1 MWSNGLFMKKVLL
14 LFLLLSVCTACN
26 RGTSY
31 PEPSQDYMVLDQ
43 IEYVNEFPVNLNL
56 PDEGLDT
63 GLDIIGIQNFQVID
77 SLLLICQ
84 SSSQGFWRFY
94 SLNDHKLLGK
104 MLSIGQGPN
113 EFRYPVSSGNYYTME
128 EENGNL
134 FAMILDQYKGGVY
147 RLNITESL
155 ESGQVNMEFFPKGF
169 TSSIVYACAIDDE
182 AFLCREIAED
192 GRHQNLYVMKNG
204 EKSIPDVLEKLNR
217 ATVDAENDG
226 FTFNMVSALIRR
238 KRNLFVEV
246 PLYLNYINLFSLD
259 GKTSKTLCVEDELMK
274 ISSVTDKSE
283 PLRKSTYTAIKAF
296 NDFFGAAFYNHTW
309 MERDLGIK
317 KSSQIQLFDWN
328 GKPLAAIN
336 VNRIVTSF
344 DIDFTRGE
352 LYLFS
357 SSDDEFV
364 KYDISDLLKQLKK

>member
-1 MWSNGLFMKKVLL
+1 
-14 LFLLLSVCTACN
+14 
-26 RGTSY
+26 
-31 PEPSQDYMVLDQ
+31 MVLDQ

-84 SSSQGFWRFY
+84 SSSQGFWKFY

-155 ESGQVNMEFFPKGF
+155 ESGQVDIDFLPGDF
-169 TSSIVYACAIDDE
+169 SSSVFYACAIDNDTY
-182 AFLCREIAED
+182 LCRELSED
-192 GRHQNLYVMKNG
+192 GTHQNRYVLKNG
-204 EKSIPDVLEKLNR
+204 TKTIPDVLEKLNR

-226 FTFNMVSALIRR
+226 FTFNMISALIKR
-238 KRNLFVEV
+238 KKELFVEV

-259 GKTSKTLCVEDELMK
+259 GKTAKTLCVEKSLTR
-274 ISSVTDKSE
+274 ISSVTSKSE
-283 PLRKSTYTAIKAF
+283 PFRTSTYTALKAF

-317 KSSQIQLFDWN
+317 KSSQIQLFDWC

-336 VNRIVTSF
+336 VNKIVTSF
-344 DIDFTRGE
+344 DIDFARGE

-364 KYDISDLLKQLKK
+364 KYDISDLLKKLKL

>member
-1 MWSNGLFMKKVLL
+1 MNRNIIFMAIFTLL
-14 LFLLLSVCTACN
+14 L
-26 RGTSY
+26 TSCSKES
-31 PEPSQDYMVLDQ
+31 PQPSADYMVLDEV
-43 IEYVNEFPVNLNL
+43 EYVKGFPISISL
-56 PDEGLDT
+56 PDKGEDT
-63 GLDIIGIQNFQVID
+63 GFDIIGIQNLQVID

-84 SSSQGFWRFY
+84 NSRQGFWKFY
-94 SLNDHKLLGK
+94 SLTDHKLLGK

-113 EFRYPVSSGNYYTME
+113 EFRYPVSSGNYYSIE
-128 EENGNL
+128 EEKENL

-226 FTFNMVSALIRR
+226 FTFNMISALIRR

-283 PLRKSTYTAIKAF
+283 PLRKSTYTAVKAF

-364 KYDISDLLKQLKK
+364 KYDIRDLLKQLNK

>member
-1 MWSNGLFMKKVLL
+1 MKKVLL
-14 LFLLLSVCTACN
+14 LFFLLSVCTACN
-26 RGTSY
+26 RGPSY

-43 IEYVNEFPVNLNL
+43 IEYVKDFLVSIDL
-56 PDEGLDT
+56 PDKGKDT
-63 GLDIIGIQNFQVID
+63 GFDIIGIRNFQVID

-84 SSSQGFWRFY
+84 SSSQGFWKFY

-113 EFRYPVSSGNYYTME
+113 EFRYPVSSGNYYSIE
-128 EENGNL
+128 EEKGNL

-155 ESGQVNMEFFPKGF
+155 KSGQENLDYFPKGF
-169 TSSIVYACAIDDE
+169 TSSIIYACAIDDE

-192 GRHQNLYVMKNG
+192 GTHQNRYVLKNG
-204 EKSIPDVLEKLNR
+204 TKTIPDVLEKLNR

-226 FTFNMVSALIRR
+226 FTFNMISALIKR
-238 KRNLFVEV
+238 KGDLFVEV

-259 GKTSKTLCVEDELMK
+259 GKTAKTLCVEKSLTR
-274 ISSVTDKSE
+274 ISSVTSKSE
-283 PLRKSTYTAIKAF
+283 PLRTSTYTAVKAF
-296 NDFFGAAFYNHTW
+296 DDFFGAAFYNHTW